1 MISFLALC
9 QLKHWL
15 VDFYFQTNEMVRGK
29 GIYGNKY
36 GMVHS
41 LQHGLMMLIVAGLFT
56 DLQLAIIIAVADT
69 LVHYHIDWFRMNYG
83 SGDTKEKSFW
93 MHFGL
98 DQMAHQI
105 TYLILAVIIFL

>member
-41 LQHGLMMLIVAGLFT
+41 LQHGLMMMLVAGLFT
-56 DLQLAIIIAVADT
+56 DIPTALTIAVLDC

-83 SGDTKEKSFW
+83 CGDTKEKNFW
-93 MHFGL
+93 LHFGL
-98 DQMAHQI
+98 DQMAHQV
-105 TYLILAVIIFL
+105 TYLLLAFYLFV

>member
-1 MISFLALC
+1 MLTFLALC

-15 VDFYFQTNEMVRGK
+15 VDFYFQTNEMVKGK
-29 GIYGNKY
+29 AIYGNKY

-41 LQHGLMMLIVAGLFT
+41 FQHGLMMFLVVGLFT
-56 DLQLAIIIAVADT
+56 DFKLACMFAVVDAII
-69 LVHYHIDWFRMNYG
+69 HYHIDWFRMNYG
-83 SGDTKEKSFW
+83 SGDVKDKSFW

-105 TYLILAVIIFL
+105 TYLILAFYLFL